1 MNRSDATRPPAPA
14 DGRVRLDKWLWAAR
28 LFKTRS
34 LAKEA
39 IDAGHVKY
47 GGDRTRASRE
57 VGIGAMLL
65 VRQGYD
71 DVELVVDGLS
81 DKRTA
86 APLARTLYTET
97 TESLERRERNTAE
110 RRAANNAVI
119 SDARPTKQQR
129 RLIHRF
135 KRNWNA

>member
-1 MNRSDATRPPAPA
+1 MTQTGNSSPPPPS

-28 LFKTRS
+28 MFKTRS

-47 GGDRTRASRE
+47 GGDRTRASRD
-57 VGIGAMLL
+57 VAIGAVLL

-71 DVELVVDGLS
+71 DMELVVDGLS

-97 TESLERRERNTAE
+97 QESRERRERNAGE
-110 RRAANNAVI
+110 RRATNNAVI
-119 SDARPTKQQR
+119 SDVRPTKQQR
-129 RLIHRF
+129 RQIHRF